1 MRWLACG
8 ELRVRFQS
16 NDLRRAARMNL
27 TVPLAGYLLAVL
39 ILMFG
44 GRRRRS
50 FSQASQAA
58 AGLTVMLLGIGAIL
72 WLVCMVV
79 SHLTHAN

>member
-1 MRWLACG
+1 
-8 ELRVRFQS
+8 
-16 NDLRRAARMNL
+16 MNL
-27 TVPLAGYLLAVL
+27 TVPLAGYMLAVL

-58 AGLTVMLLGIGAIL
+58 AGLTVMLLSIGAIL

-79 SHLTHAN
+79 AHLAHAN